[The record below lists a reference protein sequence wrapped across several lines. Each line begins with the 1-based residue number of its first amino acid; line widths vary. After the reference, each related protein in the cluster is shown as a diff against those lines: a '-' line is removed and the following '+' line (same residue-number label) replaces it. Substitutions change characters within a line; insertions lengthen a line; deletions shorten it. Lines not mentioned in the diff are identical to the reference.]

1 MKKSFHAWVNVYF
14 YNPGVFER
22 VLSMIFAP
30 ISLLYSCFIRL
41 KKLFI
46 KPVKFCVPVI
56 SVGNLIL
63 GGSGKTPL
71 TKAIFELFSQKY
83 RTFIILRGYKRKS
96 KGLILVCEDGEILCD
111 VNASGDEAMEYA
123 LFCPK
128 ANVIVS
134 ENRADGIN
142 EAIKR
147 GGELVL
153 LDDGFGK
160 FDIEK
165 FNILLYPSVEPKS
178 DLTIPSGAYRYPKS
192 YYALADFIPQK
203 DDILSKIEILNES
216 EKMLLIAGIANPG
229 RLKFVFDKCVG
240 REFFADHYDY
250 KKAELEDLLKK
261 HGASSILLTAKD
273 FVKVRNFNLP
283 LSLLVLKSTLS
294 DNFKQKLE
302 NYITSF
308 KDLR

>member
-1 MKKSFHAWVNVYF
+1 M
-14 YNPGVFER
+14 
-22 VLSMIFAP
+22 
-30 ISLLYSCFIRL
+30 
-41 KKLFI
+41 
-46 KPVKFCVPVI
+46 
-56 SVGNLIL
+56 
-63 GGSGKTPL
+63 
-71 TKAIFELFSQKY
+71 
-83 RTFIILRGYKRKS
+83 
-96 KGLILVCEDGEILCD
+96 
-111 VNASGDEAMEYA
+111 
-123 LFCPK
+123 
-128 ANVIVS
+128 
-134 ENRADGIN
+134 
-142 EAIKR
+142 
-147 GGELVL
+147 
-153 LDDGFGK
+153 
-160 FDIEK
+160 
-165 FNILLYPSVEPKS
+165 EPKS

-192 YYALADFIPQK
+192 YYALADFIPQQ

-216 EKMLLIAGIANPG
+216 KNMLLIAGIANPG
-229 RLKFVFDKCVG
+229 RLKFIFDKCVG